1 VCAYY
6 ILCSFAKLDNLLPS
20 LVAIKCS
27 SKLLDFT
34 HLQKR
39 MHLPLVLT
47 EKPQPPIRVEQ
58 CHNVAGILIIPV
70 VQIRTLF
77 LADLTN
83 YFDGYSKKF
92 GYSSENCFYAILS
105 AACFW
110 CDPDSGN
117 FSSNSNTDIYICS
130 DWCQSVFMPAC
141 NKTLQL
147 TDSFCSSPHAVND
160 TYSQGLVTVNW
171 GNNPDTSTC
180 FSPAPVSQVNSSK
193 CATNY
198 SFTDWGEIIAVVMTV
213 CSFIFDAI
221 VLVALTTFGIMWA
234 IKKRRDEASFLKN

>member
-1 VCAYY
+1 VFVCQARQLAPITGGNQMLFKALGLYSSTTEDALAPCAHGATPAAYSGGTMPQCCWY
-6 ILCSFAKLDNLLPS
+6 SNNTCCANSDTF
-20 LVAIKCS
+20 
-27 SKLLDFT
+27 
-34 HLQKR
+34 
-39 MHLPLVLT
+39 LT
-47 EKPQPPIRVEQ
+47 
-58 CHNVAGILIIPV
+58 
-70 VQIRTLF
+70 
-77 LADLTN
+77 DLTN

-117 FSSNSNTDIYICS
+117 FSSNSNTDIYICA
-130 DWCQSVFMPAC
+130 DWCQSIFMPAC

-147 TDSFCSSPHAVND
+147 ADSFCSSPHAVND

-171 GNNPDTSTC
+171 GNNPETSTC
-180 FSPAPVSQVNSSK
+180 FSPASISQVNTSK

-198 SFTDWGEIIAVVMTV
+198 SFTDWGEIIAVIMTV
-213 CSFIFDAI
+213 CSFIFDVI